1 MKDLFT
7 FIRRFARPYRWNI
20 FWSVVFNFLT
30 MFSTIFSFAF
40 IMPILKILFKLDNTE
55 YSYMEFGTADFQDV
69 ILNNFYWYVTQLI
82 ASLGESSALALMAA
96 ALVVAT
102 FVKVITA
109 YFSEYF
115 TIPLRNG
122 VVRDIRNKMY
132 AKILSLPIGFYTH
145 ERKGDIMSRLSGDVT
160 EIEVSVA
167 ASLAA
172 LVKNPIQIIGY
183 LFVMLVLSWRLT
195 LFVFILLPIAG
206 WVMGTVGKKL
216 KASSLAAQ
224 EMLGTILSTTEE
236 TIARGESIQRREA
249 DGKVV

>member
-1 MKDLFT
+1 
-7 FIRRFARPYRWNI
+7 
-20 FWSVVFNFLT
+20 
-30 MFSTIFSFAF
+30 
-40 IMPILKILFKLDNTE
+40 
-55 YSYMEFGTADFQDV
+55 
-69 ILNNFYWYVTQLI
+69 
-82 ASLGESSALALMAA
+82 
-96 ALVVAT
+96 
-102 FVKVITA
+102 
-109 YFSEYF
+109 
-115 TIPLRNG
+115 
-122 VVRDIRNKMY
+122 
-132 AKILSLPIGFYTH
+132 
-145 ERKGDIMSRLSGDVT
+145 MSRLSGDVT

-236 TIARGESIQRREA
+236 TIG
-249 DGKVV
+249 G